1 MKMKLIEQHKK
12 AKYRISGSGFGS
24 IDILKEAIKSLSGEF
39 EPDVYGT
46 GAIIENFENKFA
58 ELLGQEAAVFMP
70 SGVMAQLIALRI
82 NADEKNCKKVAYHPL
97 SHLEIHEKD
106 AIRALH
112 NLEPILLGQPERL
125 FTLDDLKSMEEE
137 ISTLLIELP
146 QREIGGRLPSLSELE
161 SIADYAKTKNIKL
174 HMDGARLL
182 ETLPYYNKKACE
194 IAAYFD
200 SVYISFYKG
209 IGAIAG
215 AILAGSQDFI
225 EKAKI
230 WKRRHGGDLISL
242 YPYIVSA
249 DYCYEKRKNKIQEY
263 YSNAKKLAGLF
274 NGISYAYTVPEVPVT
289 NMFHLY
295 FTKNADEVKKILSII
310 CEESSVSLAG
320 KVLSLEDELSK
331 IEISIGDNYL
341 EIPQN
346 LIEKIILKFKE
357 Q

>member
-1 MKMKLIEQHKK
+1 MDLEVLTF
-12 AKYRISGSGFGS
+12 Y
-24 IDILKEAIKSLSGEF
+24 KEAIETISGNC
-39 EPDVYGT
+39 EPDFYGN
-46 GAIIENFENKFA
+46 GAIIEDFENKFA
-58 ELLGQEAAVFMP
+58 ELLGKEAAVFMP

-97 SHLEIHEKD
+97 SHLEIYEQD
-106 AIRALH
+106 AIRTLH

-125 FTLDDLKSMEEE
+125 FTLEDLESIEEE

-146 QREIGGRLPSLSELE
+146 QREIGGSLPSLSELE
-161 SIADYAKTKNIKL
+161 SIAKYAKTKNIKL

-182 ETLPYYNKKACE
+182 EILPYYDKEACE
-194 IAAYFD
+194 IASYFD

-215 AILAGSQDFI
+215 AILAGNQDFI

-249 DYCYEKRKNKIQEY
+249 DYCYEKRKNKMQEY
-263 YSNAKKLAGLF
+263 YSNAKALAGSF
-274 NGISYAYTVPEVPVT
+274 NGISYAYTVPEVPMT

-295 FTKNADEVKKILSII
+295 FRKNADEMEKILSEI
-310 CEESSVSLAG
+310 CKDSSVSLTG
-320 KVLSLEDELSK
+320 KVLSLEKELSK

-346 LIEKIILKFKE
+346 WIEQLILKLKE
-357 Q
+357 H